1 MDWPSI
7 AIDLARLALATALGG
22 VVGYERESGRR
33 PAGLRTH
40 MMVCLGAALVMVT
53 GMYLFEVYQGRI
65 SLDPTR
71 LGAQVVSGIGF
82 LGAGSILKSGS
93 RIRGLTTAATL
104 WVVACIGLAV
114 GAGLYI
120 PSVAVTLLSFFTLRM
135 VKRWEP
141 RTEESRAPAR
151 VSLMIDTDPG
161 RLIEINTLINK
172 IGCELADIATVS
184 SGEDIRVELTV
195 RRLDMVKAK
204 ILEHELSIRDG
215 VALLSLERCI
225 EDASE

>member
-1 MDWPSI
+1 MNWQSI
-7 AIDLARLALATALGG
+7 GIDLARLVLATALGG

-40 MMVCLGAALVMVT
+40 MMVCLGAAMVMIT
-53 GMYLFEVYQGRI
+53 GIYLSQIYLGRV

-104 WVVACIGLAV
+104 WVVACIGIGV

-120 PSVAVTLLSFFTLRM
+120 PSVAVTLLAFFTLRM

-141 RTEESRAPAR
+141 KTEERR
-151 VSLMIDTDPG
+151 ELCQVSLLLDTQPG
-161 RLIEINTLINK
+161 RLIEVSSILTKL
-172 IGCELADIATVS
+172 GCELKDIDTAPAEGGIRAD
-184 SGEDIRVELTV
+184 LTV
-195 RRLDMVKAK
+195 MRLDMLRAK
-204 ILEHELSIRDG
+204 LLEHELSVREG
-215 VALLSLERCI
+215 VALVNLERCT